1 MEGNIERRKQRDRPR
16 LELLEGMVFGAK
28 CDVMEMLRR
37 GGGGGGAIGL
47 VACCDRQRQALTW
60 HSQKKNVR
68 PLLVKHVLVLLCSQL
83 VILGVIMRIYN
94 HLL

>member
-37 GGGGGGAIGL
+37 GGGGGGGGGQSDWLHAVI
-47 VACCDRQRQALTW
+47 A
-60 HSQKKNVR
+60 NVR
-68 PLLVKHVLVLLCSQL
+68 P
-83 VILGVIMRIYN
+83 
-94 HLL
+94 